1 MANLLIVTP
10 HLSMI
15 ASNMRTAL
23 MPTYVNT
30 SSLQW
35 RPSGVT
41 SRGRDWT
48 EGGPMSD
55 VQVTGAGARVRG
67 PVQCNIGNGH
77 MGNPPV
83 DRHG

>member
-1 MANLLIVTP
+1 
-10 HLSMI
+10 
-15 ASNMRTAL
+15 
-23 MPTYVNT
+23 
-30 SSLQW
+30 
-35 RPSGVT
+35 
-41 SRGRDWT
+41 
-48 EGGPMSD
+48 MSD